1 MLYVANCLCEGAVQ
15 EMESSHG
22 RVERGPLCIMID
34 TQTFPYGE
42 MVLNSRVT
50 AQLGVLPRSIHINQ
64 IHSSTH
70 FPRCAL
76 KEVISSDTSNA
87 SE

>member
-50 AQLGVLPRSIHINQ
+50 AQLGVLPRSIPRQKWWEVCSEGIKLSQVN
-64 IHSSTH
+64 TH
-70 FPRCAL
+70 
-76 KEVISSDTSNA
+76 
-87 SE
+87 